1 MGGEGKE
8 RVRDRRVFSHQSEA
22 AAKRMGG
29 EKGEAAQVMPLLRNL
44 AIKEGME
51 YLGVERV
58 VFLDPQ
64 YCSIFV

>member
-1 MGGEGKE
+1 MATEWT
-8 RVRDRRVFSHQSEA
+8 
-22 AAKRMGG
+22 GG
-29 EKGEAAQVMPLLRNL
+29 EKGEAAQEMPLLRNL

-51 YLGVERV
+51 YFGVERV